1 MTSDGILISE
11 PPTTFITVEF
21 GEKQERIFNPWCSGH
36 TLTEWIRKQC
46 HCETGVVLDLIDQEE
61 GNLTNL
67 PERQQDYAN
76 EFITGR
82 KKYVLLQVERMAEG
96 GTYFRYKSL
105 LNNIDDV
112 YPDLASKLEELSKKP
127 QTPKSKRG
135 TAALRKATLKPPKK

>member
-1 MTSDGILISE
+1 M
-11 PPTTFITVEF
+11 
-21 GEKQERIFNPWCSGH
+21 
-36 TLTEWIRKQC
+36 
-46 HCETGVVLDLIDQEE
+46 VLDLIDQEE

-96 GTYFRYKSL
+96 GTYFKYKSL
-105 LNNIDDV
+105 LNNLDDL

-127 QTPKSKRG
+127 QTPKTRG
-135 TAALRKATLKPPKK
+135 RGAAAIRKTTLKPPKK